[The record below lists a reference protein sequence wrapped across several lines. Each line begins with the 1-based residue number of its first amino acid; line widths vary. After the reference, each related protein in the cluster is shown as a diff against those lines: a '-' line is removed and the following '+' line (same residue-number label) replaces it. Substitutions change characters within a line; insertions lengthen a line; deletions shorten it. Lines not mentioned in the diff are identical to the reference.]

1 MSGGV
6 LLLSWLLSV
15 GSLNLQQAVQQGGT
29 LAGYQSPAN
38 TFSTTLGVEALVLSY
53 VFISASVTTY
63 ETWRSGFSF
72 APSQSL
78 YTFSA
83 GARTHGVE
91 IGIRHECD
99 HITLSSFDGIPN
111 AFMANRTEVYVSVSG
126 SFSPF

>member
-1 MSGGV
+1 MGNV

-15 GSLNLQQAVQQGGT
+15 GTMNYQLGVQQGDV
-29 LAGYQSPAN
+29 LAGYQVPPS
-38 TFSTTLGVEALVLSY
+38 TFATTLKVEGLLWQH
-53 VFISASVTTY
+53 VFFSASVTTW
-63 ETWRSGFSF
+63 ETTHGGLSF
-72 APSQSL
+72 NPAESL

-99 HITLSSFDGIPN
+99 HITLSSFGGAGDG
-111 AFMANRTEVYVSVSG
+111 FMANKTEVYVSVSG